1 MSDVGGSGMSGSGS
15 GSGMSGSGTSAGAS
29 ASNWPVT
36 DLDPVRRMHVL
47 ASALPTAAYG
57 QLHINA
63 PFDRVWHYLADMD
76 RSIPDLIGFIR
87 RFELAADGSALATGL
102 LGNRGRF
109 TVELREGW
117 CVMQDRFVVGG
128 FAAVADGDG
137 TLLAGCGAVRTPG
150 VRRVA
155 PLLLGERAVLRTLG
169 KVRRRVA

>member
-1 MSDVGGSGMSGSGS
+1 MSG
-15 GSGMSGSGTSAGAS
+15 GTSGNTNSGNINSAGS
-29 ASNWPVT
+29 WPVT

-57 QLHINA
+57 QLHIDV

-109 TVELREGW
+109 AVDLRDGW